1 MGEPR
6 PEEDMV
12 TALREAMERS
22 AVITGSMVAKLD
34 SMGNSASVIDAEIRP
49 LQVRL
54 PFRAP
59 RSRPRSPL
67 AWREMQVA

>member
-12 TALREAMERS
+12 SALHEAMERS
-22 AVITGSMVAKLD
+22 AVTTGSMLAKFD
-34 SMGNSASVIDAEIRP
+34 SIGNSAAVIDAEIRP
-49 LQVRL
+49 LQVRR

-59 RSRPRSPL
+59 WSRLRSPL